1 MAPPRPHV
9 AAVETERTMA
19 QSLKKSARKDSAK
32 DRGGEVAPAHPILD
46 WLLREGRHLSRSR
59 DLIDKFCRRLIEAG
73 IPLSRVLVS
82 IRTIH
87 PQILAST
94 YSWRPGAAAVEADFG
109 HDVLNDPAYLNSP
122 FKIIHDGAG
131 GLRRRL
137 EGDPDADDFA
147 VLGDLRA
154 EGATDYVAMPLTF
167 NNGDNHVITL
177 ATDRPGG
184 FSTAE
189 LMAVYDLLP
198 VLSLILEVQSSQRIA
213 RTLLDTYVG
222 HQAGERILRGEIKRG
237 GGETIHAVLWY
248 ADLRGFT
255 AMSNSMPQKEIIDL
269 LNDYFELMAG
279 PIHAHGGQI
288 LKFIGDGILAIFPLG
303 DAAFRHYVCRGALEA
318 AAEATAAAEVLNG
331 ERVNIGR
338 EPIRFGLALHV
349 GDVTF
354 GNIGAPERLDFT
366 AIGPAVNLTSRLEEL
381 SAKLGKT
388 IIISSAFAEVTQ
400 RRLVTLGKHALRGVA
415 EPQEIYTLQ
424 PDTQARR

>member
-1 MAPPRPHV
+1 MKRSA
-9 AAVETERTMA
+9 
-19 QSLKKSARKDSAK
+19 KKTARKDKREISRDESA
-32 DRGGEVAPAHPILD
+32 RAAPVFD

-59 DLIDKFCRRLIEAG
+59 DLIDQFCRRLVEDG
-73 IPLSRVLVS
+73 MLLSRVVVS

-94 YSWRPGAAAVEADFG
+94 YFWRPGAEAVEVDFG
-109 HDVLNDPAYLNSP
+109 HDVLNDPAYINSP

-137 EGDPDADDFA
+137 EGTADDDDFA
-147 VLGDLRA
+147 VLGDLR
-154 EGATDYVAMPLTF
+154 EQGATDYVAMPLIF
-167 NNGDNHVITL
+167 NNGDNHVITM
-177 ATDRPGG
+177 ATGRPGG
-184 FSTAE
+184 FQTAE
-189 LMAVYDLLP
+189 LATVYDLLP
-198 VLSLILEVQSSQRIA
+198 VLSLILEVQSSRRIA

-255 AMSNSMPQKEIIDL
+255 EMSNRLPQKEIIDL

-279 PIHAHGGQI
+279 PIHGHGGQI

-318 AAEATAAAEVLNG
+318 AAEVVAAVEVLNG

-354 GNIGAPERLDFT
+354 GNIGAPDRLDFT
-366 AIGPAVNLTSRLEEL
+366 AIGPAVNLVSRLEEL
-381 SAKLGKT
+381 SARLGVT
-388 IIISSAFAEVTQ
+388 IVVSSAFGEVT
-400 RRLVTLGKHALRGVA
+400 RRSLVTLGRHELRGMA
-415 EPQEIYTLQ
+415 EPQEVFTFRSAN
-424 PDTQARR
+424 PAGR

>member
-1 MAPPRPHV
+1 MKPSLEK
-9 AAVETERTMA
+9 AA
-19 QSLKKSARKDSAK
+19 QKDN
-32 DRGGEVAPAHPILD
+32 GENSGEACAPAPAILD

-59 DLIDKFCRRLIEAG
+59 DLIDQFCRRLVEHG
-73 IPLSRVLVS
+73 IPLWRVVVS

-94 YSWRPGAAAVEADFG
+94 YFWRPGAEAVEVDFG

-137 EGDPDADDFA
+137 EGAADEDDFA

-154 EGATDYVAMPLTF
+154 QGATDYAAMPLIF
-167 NNGDNHVITL
+167 SNGENHVITL
-177 ATDRPGG
+177 ASDRPGG

-189 LMAVYDLLP
+189 LATVYDLLP

-237 GGETIHAVLWY
+237 GGETIHAVLWF
-248 ADLRGFT
+248 ADMRGFT
-255 AMSNSMPQKEIIDL
+255 AMSDSLPQGEIIDL

-288 LKFIGDGILAIFPLG
+288 LKFIGDGVLAIFPLG
-303 DAAFRHYVCRGALEA
+303 DAAFRHYVCRGALAA
-318 AAEATAAAEVLNG
+318 AAEAEAAMEVLNR
-331 ERVNIGR
+331 ERAETGR

-349 GDVTF
+349 GDVTY
-354 GNIGAPERLDFT
+354 GNIGAPDRLDFT

-381 SAKLGKT
+381 SAKLGET
-388 IIISSAFAEVTQ
+388 IIISSAFAAVTE
-400 RRLVTLGKHALRGVA
+400 RPLVPLGKHALRGVA
-415 EPQEIYTLQ
+415 EPQDVYTAR
-424 PDTQARR
+424 PDSPAE

>member
-1 MAPPRPHV
+1 MNLSLET
-9 AAVETERTMA
+9 AARMGNG
-19 QSLKKSARKDSAK
+19 KDSGS
-32 DRGGEVAPAHPILD
+32 DGGGETAPTRPILD
-46 WLLREGRHLSRSR
+46 WLLQEGRQLSRSR
-59 DLIDKFCRRLIEAG
+59 DLIDQFCRRLVEDG
-73 IPLSRVLVS
+73 IRLSRVLVS

-94 YSWRPGAAAVEADFG
+94 YYWQPGAKAVEADFG
-109 HDVLNDPAYLNSP
+109 HDVLNDPAYINSP
-122 FKIIHDGAG
+122 FKVIHDGAG

-137 EGDPDADDFA
+137 EGPADQDDFG
-147 VLGDLRA
+147 VLGKLRE

-167 NNGDNHVITL
+167 NNGEHHVITL
-177 ATDRPGG
+177 ASDRPGG
-184 FSTAE
+184 FRTAE
-189 LMAVYDLLP
+189 LTTIYDLLP

-222 HQAGERILRGEIKRG
+222 KQAGERILRGEIKRG
-237 GGETIHAVLWY
+237 GGETIHAVLWF

-255 AMSNSMPQKEIIDL
+255 AMSDSLPQKEIIDL
-269 LNDYFELMAG
+269 MNDYFELMAG

-303 DAAFRHYVCRGALEA
+303 DAAFRHYVCRGALDA
-318 AAEATAAAEVLNG
+318 AAEASAAVEVLNR

-354 GNIGAPERLDFT
+354 GNIGAPDRLDFT

-381 SAKLGKT
+381 SAKLGET
-388 IIISSAFAEVTQ
+388 IIISSDFAGVTQ
-400 RRLVTLGKHALRGVA
+400 RPLTALGKHKLRGVA
-415 EPQEIYTLQ
+415 EPQDVYTLR
-424 PDTQARR
+424 PGDPAK